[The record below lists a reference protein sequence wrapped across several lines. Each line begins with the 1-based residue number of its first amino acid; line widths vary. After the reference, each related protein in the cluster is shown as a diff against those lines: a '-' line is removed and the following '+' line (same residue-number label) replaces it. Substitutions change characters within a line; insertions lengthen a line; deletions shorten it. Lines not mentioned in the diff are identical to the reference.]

1 MDGLQRDDPG
11 DLLQRRDGSLSHQRS
26 REIPRDHA
34 QVRVSL
40 SREPHRAFDED
51 KFAALSPITRSADAH
66 GPMLFIQGDADKVCP
81 PDQSEMMVEAIRAAG
96 DHAALVMI
104 PDEAHGFVRAKSNPT
119 SPHAEERFYREVFDL

>member
-1 MDGLQRDDPG
+1 MTRETCFSAGTALFPIS
-11 DLLQRRDGSLSHQRS
+11 DLGRFLATTHKYESHYLES
-26 REIPRDHA
+26 PIG
-34 QVRVSL
+34 
-40 SREPHRAFDED
+40 AFDED

-104 PDEAHGFVRAKSNPT
+104 PDEAHGFVRAMSNPT